1 MIPKIVPTFHPM
13 KTKNHL
19 FRMRKTGVPKKNA
32 SFFSLVDLF
41 AADVFQGH
49 MAISD
54 LDGFLKPKV
63 PSDGS
68 NLSTSQMRF
77 VTVPYLLIRMHPPI
91 LSLSQIEGKIGCGV
105 VAIDDCLPP
114 MLPAG
119 SRIPNPV

>member
-19 FRMRKTGVPKKNA
+19 FRMRTTGVPKQNA

-77 VTVPYLLIRMHPPI
+77 VTVPIVDPDQPPI
-91 LSLSQIEGKIGCGV
+91 LSLSPIEGKIGCGV

>member
-1 MIPKIVPTFHPM
+1 
-13 KTKNHL
+13 
-19 FRMRKTGVPKKNA
+19 MRTTGVPKQNA

-77 VTVPYLLIRMHPPI
+77 VTVPIVDPDQPPI
-91 LSLSQIEGKIGCGV
+91 LSLSPIEGKIGCGV

>member
-1 MIPKIVPTFHPM
+1 
-13 KTKNHL
+13 
-19 FRMRKTGVPKKNA
+19 MRKTGVPKKNV

-77 VTVPYLLIRMHPPI
+77 VTVPIVDPDHPPFFHFHQ
-91 LSLSQIEGKIGCGV
+91 LRVKLGV
-105 VAIDDCLPP
+105 
-114 MLPAG
+114 G
-119 SRIPNPV
+119 